1 MARDE
6 AQVMAVRSNPPAIRD
21 YFIYRSVQ
29 AGLLWIYSERLTVAT
44 LEAGTAQRAWYL
56 HGFFA

>member
-1 MARDE
+1 
-6 AQVMAVRSNPPAIRD
+6 MAVRSNPPAIRD